1 MGHDLDDASP
11 AVLHPFWA
19 ADVDDRLRGFALMRE
34 RSAGVEYH
42 LDSRGNGLWSVTS
55 HAAVSRVSRDPATF
69 TSTAGFSMDDFP
81 PEVLEVMASI
91 IAMDDPRHGRQRKL
105 VQSAFSPRA
114 IKRLTDSVGTLAD
127 AIVEDIRERR
137 EFDFVTVVGANLPL
151 QVICD
156 LLDIPAAD
164 RAEVRELINNIL
176 GVNDPDFGG
185 PEVALQSLMSLY
197 GYAIELGRQRLASP
211 GDDITSVLM
220 HAEID
225 GCRLTPAEFGSFVV
239 LLVSAGNDTTRTALT
254 WGMKLLSDH
263 PAQMRLLREDF
274 GARHGNAV
282 EEILRWCSPALHMRR
297 TATEDT
303 HIGEQRIAKGDRVVL
318 WYLAANHDPAVFA
331 DPDAFDITRANARDH
346 IAFGAG
352 GPHFCLGS
360 NLARM
365 ELTVVLDKLLHAF
378 PDLHA
383 TGAPEVLMS
392 PFVHTIKSLP
402 CSIG

>member
-1 MGHDLDDASP
+1 MPHDLEYASP

-19 ADVDDRLRGFALMRE
+19 ADIDDRLRGFALMRE

-42 LDSRGNGLWSVTS
+42 LDAGGNGLWSVTS

-114 IKRLTDSVGTLAD
+114 IKRLTESVGTLAD
-127 AIVEDIRERR
+127 AIVDEIRERR
-137 EFDFVTVVGANLPL
+137 EFDFVTAVGANLPL

-164 RAEVRELINNIL
+164 RAEVRELINKIL

-185 PEVALQSLMSLY
+185 PEVALQSLLSLY

-225 GCRLTPAEFGSFVV
+225 GCRLSPAEFGSFVV

-263 PAQMRLLREDF
+263 PAQMRSLREDF
-274 GARHGNAV
+274 GGRHSNAI

-297 TATEDT
+297 TATED
-303 HIGEQRIAKGDRVVL
+303 IDLGDQRIAKGDKVVL

-331 DPDAFDITRANARDH
+331 DPDAFDIARANARDH

-365 ELTVVLDKLLHAF
+365 ELTVVLDKLLQAF